1 MHFLTRL
8 NKEFRSDLMWWHTFL
23 QLWNG
28 LSMLRHPALRTT
40 SDLSIQTDASG
51 SWGCGV
57 VFNTQW
63 LQWQWPP
70 EWSNSS
76 IMAKELVPII
86 FSCIV
91 WGPQLSKQQVN
102 FRCDNL
108 SLVVAIN
115 KGSSKDTLVM
125 HLLCCLWFFVAY
137 FDITV
142 SATHLPGVTNITA
155 DCLSGNNILQAFQAT
170 SVFSMQPS
178 PLPTPI
184 TQTVIP
190 LGPDWISP

>member
-1 MHFLTRL
+1 M
-8 NKEFRSDLMWWHTFL
+8 
-23 QLWNG
+23 LWV
-28 LSMLRHPALRTT
+28 H
-40 SDLSIQTDASG
+40 
-51 SWGCGV
+51 GV
-57 VFNTQW
+57 VVQYSIHMQW

-76 IMAKELVPII
+76 IMAKESVPII

-91 WGPQLSKQQVN
+91 WGRKLSKQQVN

-125 HLLCCLWFFVAY
+125 HLLCCLWFFVAC

-142 SATHLPGVTNITA
+142 FATHLPGVTNITA
-155 DCLSGNNILQAFQAT
+155 DCLSRHNILQAFQAT

-184 TQTVIP
+184 TQIVIP
-190 LGPDWISP
+190 LVPDWTSP